1 MMIVINEIF
10 AKGIR
15 ATAFDIKSETVKEV
29 NTAVKKAI
37 CSRCKLFYKCIERD
51 FMPIHI
57 RLDAPTDENLGY
69 NTACISFELPG
80 LPNNVTLIVNLE
92 ENDAFMR
99 FDKRHKDEAD
109 VWARNSIC
117 RFCKLR
123 DICDKNKLQPV
134 SYSDSVLNEYR
145 CDSYVPDPIK
155 L

>member
-10 AKGIR
+10 AKGVR
-15 ATAFDIKSETVKEV
+15 ATILDIKNETTNEV
-29 NTAVKKAI
+29 NAVVKRAI
-37 CSRCKLFYKCIERD
+37 CSKCRLLYKCINRD

-57 RLDAPTDENLGY
+57 RIDATTNWNHEY

-80 LPNNVTLIVNLE
+80 LPNNVTLIVSLE
-92 ENDAFMR
+92 ESYALMR
-99 FDKRHKDEAD
+99 FDKRYKDEAV

-123 DICDKNKLQPV
+123 DTCDKSKLQPI
-134 SYSDSVLNEYR
+134 SYSDSALDEYR
-145 CDSYVPDPIK
+145 CDSYVTDPIK